1 MRGGTKVNIKS
12 RSRNQ
17 NGELISVQVQVE
29 NEDHIN
35 LVRQEIRRALH
46 KIKESLADP
55 IRYSYSIEVTSY
67 PSGGSHDEMVS

>member
-17 NGELISVQVQVE
+17 KGELINVQVQVE

-35 LVRQEIRRALH
+35 LVRQEIRKALH

-55 IRYSYSIEVTSY
+55 IRYNYSIEGASY
-67 PSGGSHDEMVS
+67 PSGSLHDETVS